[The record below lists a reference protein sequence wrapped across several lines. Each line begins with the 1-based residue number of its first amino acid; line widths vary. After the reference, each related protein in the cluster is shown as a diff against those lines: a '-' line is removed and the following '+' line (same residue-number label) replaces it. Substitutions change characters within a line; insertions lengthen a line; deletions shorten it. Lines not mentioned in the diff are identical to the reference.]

1 MVSQFVKVSSS
12 HTILESLASDTF
24 ESGKAIA
31 RLLAER
37 FPEAAQLRI
46 ILVTARSHVARAGV
60 VLRHFGA
67 EPITAPVAPK
77 PTDHRLAKS
86 RVFDFI
92 RSTRGLK
99 GVRGLARIYR
109 NYLVSVNRTGLV
121 TRSVNGL

>member
-1 MVSQFVKVSSS
+1 MLLVFALVF
-12 HTILESLASDTF
+12 LLAGSLPET
-24 ESGKAIA
+24 GKAIA

-37 FPEAAQLRI
+37 FPEAAQLRV
-46 ILVTARSHVARAGV
+46 ILVTARSHVARACV

-99 GVRGLARIYR
+99 GIREAGANISELSGVC
-109 NYLVSVNRTGLV
+109 
-121 TRSVNGL
+121 